1 MGETW
6 FPPCSE
12 LQDFQARLI
21 LAVPQGGRFAT
32 KEERVRKRFII
43 GGLVVAAAAAVSLA
57 MVGIAGS
64 ATKGASP
71 LPASSCGSLQYQGSG
86 SPDFIVASD
95 LPLQGSSRSQTIEMT
110 KAIAF
115 ELQASGWKAGKYKVG
130 YQSCDD
136 STASAGKWDPA
147 KCAANAGIYAAN
159 KRSEE
164 RRVGK
169 ECRARW
175 S

>member
-1 MGETW
+1 MQVAG
-6 FPPCSE
+6 FPGTSHTCRST
-12 LQDFQARLI
+12 
-21 LAVPQGGRFAT
+21 QGGDFAT
-32 KEERVRKRFII
+32 KEERVRKRFTI
-43 GGLVVAAAAAVSLA
+43 GGLVVAAAATVSLA

-64 ATKGASP
+64 ATHATP
-71 LPASSCGSLQYQGSG
+71 LPASSCGSLQYGGSG

-115 ELQASGWKAGKYKVG
+115 ELKASGWKAGKYHIG

-147 KCAANAGIYAAN
+147 KCSANAGVYASN
-159 KRSEE
+159 RS
-164 RRVGK
+164 VIG
-169 ECRARW
+169 
-175 S
+175 